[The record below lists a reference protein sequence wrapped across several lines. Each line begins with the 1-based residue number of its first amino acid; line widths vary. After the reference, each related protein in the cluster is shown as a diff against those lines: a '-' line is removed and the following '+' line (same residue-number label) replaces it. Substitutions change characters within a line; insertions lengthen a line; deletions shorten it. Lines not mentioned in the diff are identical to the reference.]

1 MSKIIELTEII
12 EVPTGAAYTKLSE
25 YSSTSRWEHNIR
37 LRSVYV
43 NPDHVA
49 ILREDETWAR
59 KLSEGK
65 VPKELDKRQEF
76 TRIYLVCGG
85 SYQNSNIT
93 VIGPPSHIINKLE
106 NKNNL

>member
-1 MSKIIELTEII
+1 MSKLIELTEII
-12 EVPTGAAYTKLSE
+12 EVPTGGAYTKLSE
-25 YSSTSRWEHNIR
+25 HSSVSGLEHDIN

-43 NPDHVA
+43 NPQHVA
-49 ILREDETWAR
+49 LLREDETWSR
-59 KLSEGK
+59 KLSEGE

-93 VIGPPSHIINKLE
+93 VVGPPSHIAAKLE